1 MPRFKRIVSDNGFV
15 LWDGGSKK
23 ECDEFWASG
32 AGGPPISSPS
42 LSLSTKEMRSKKG
55 PNGTPASSPTLS
67 SSTKSLRSKKRED
80 PRGEGDTGLA
90 GLLDSD

>member
-1 MPRFKRIVSDNGFV
+1 MPRFKRIVFDNGFV

-32 AGGPPISSPS
+32 AGGPPIASPS
-42 LSLSTKEMRSKKG
+42 LSLSTKEM
-55 PNGTPASSPTLS
+55 
-67 SSTKSLRSKKRED
+67 RSKKRED

-90 GLLDSD
+90 GLLESD